1 MSVVTFCIWVWRD
14 IVTLLVLLYAVVTWL
29 SISVTVLRK
38 LTPSLKKKK
47 KTWAVCWVFVA
58 WNKFINICK
67 WLQDFIIVLWMT
79 CVEVMWNFYPSF
91 EHRGAQRTNDGLSL
105 HQYMSVIVVFMINV
119 ITPIITS
126 INLVTNINIIV
137 IIVIPVIII
146 INAQGGVN
154 ISCFMISFYAPKTP
168 AFLYKLL

>member
-1 MSVVTFCIWVWRD
+1 
-14 IVTLLVLLYAVVTWL
+14 
-29 SISVTVLRK
+29 
-38 LTPSLKKKK
+38 
-47 KTWAVCWVFVA
+47 
-58 WNKFINICK
+58 
-67 WLQDFIIVLWMT
+67 MT
-79 CVEVMWNFYPSF
+79 CVEVMWNFSPSF

-105 HQYMSVIVVFMINV
+105 RQCMSVIVVFMINV

-137 IIVIPVIII
+137 IIVVIPVIII